1 MPGQFAP
8 GQSGNPGGR
17 AKGLTLKI
25 KQATNDG
32 QDLVDYFVGLFYD
45 EKQPERVR
53 TMAANWLADRGY
65 GKPVQTT
72 ELTGADGGPVLTGH
86 IDMTGDDLDN
96 LYVSDASIFPSS
108 GGINPALTIA
118 ANALRLAA
126 HLNGRY

>member
-1 MPGQFAP
+1 MERAQSRTAGGSVVRMPGQFAP

-96 LYVSDASIFPSS
+96 LYGFVKAHD
-108 GGINPALTIA
+108 GGAKRA
-118 ANALRLAA
+118 
-126 HLNGRY
+126 G